1 MKTHRERML
10 EGLLYDCNDKEVMEE
25 QIPYLDGLFDFNKLR
40 PTQLEE
46 KQEYMKRVFAECG
59 DNCYIELPF
68 RANWGGHH
76 VHFGNNVYVNFN
88 GVFVDDGHIYVDD
101 NVLIGPNVTL
111 VTAAHPIDPDL
122 RRKTYQFNKDIHIE
136 ENAWIGANVVVLPG
150 VTIGKNSIIGAGS
163 IVTRDIPSDVVAFGA
178 PARVHRKIT
187 DADRIDIKKEDL

>member
-101 NVLIGPNVTL
+101 SVLIGPNVTL

-136 ENAWIGANVVVLPG
+136 ENVWIGANVVVLPG

-187 DADRIDIKKEDL
+187 DDDKIDIKKEDL

>member
-10 EGLLYDCNDKEVMEE
+10 EGLLYDCNDKEIMEE
-25 QIPYLDGLFDFNKLR
+25 QIPYVDKLYDFNQLR

-46 KQEYMKRVFAECG
+46 KQRYMKTVFAECG

-76 VHFGNNVYVNFN
+76 VHLGNNVYVNFN
-88 GVFVDDGHIYVDD
+88 GTFVDDGHIYVDD

-111 VTAAHPIDPDL
+111 VTAAHPIDPEL

-136 ENAWIGANVVVLPG
+136 ENVWIGANVVVLPG
-150 VTIGKNSIIGAGS
+150 VRIGKNSVIGAGS
-163 IVTRDIPSDVVAFGA
+163 IVTKDIPSDVVAFGV
-178 PARVHRKIT
+178 PAKVHRKIT
-187 DADRIDIKKEDL
+187 EDDKIDIKKED

>member
-1 MKTHRERML
+1 MKTHRESML

-25 QIPYLDGLFDFNKLR
+25 QIPFLDGLFDFNKLR

-111 VTAAHPIDPDL
+111 VTAAHPIDPEL

-136 ENAWIGANVVVLPG
+136 ENVWIGANVVVLPG

>member
-1 MKTHRERML
+1 ML

-136 ENAWIGANVVVLPG
+136 ENVWIGANVVVLPG

>member
-136 ENAWIGANVVVLPG
+136 ENVWIGANVVVLPG

>member
-136 ENAWIGANVVVLPG
+136 ENVWIGANVVVLPG

-187 DADRIDIKKEDL
+187 DADRVDIKKEDL

>member
-1 MKTHRERML
+1 ML

-25 QIPYLDGLFDFNKLR
+25 QIPFLDGLFDFNKLR

-46 KQEYMKRVFAECG
+46 KQEYMKRVFAKCG

-136 ENAWIGANVVVLPG
+136 ENVWIGANVVVLPG

>member
-10 EGLLYDCNDKEVMEE
+10 EGLLYDCNDKEIMEE
-25 QIPYLDGLFDFNKLR
+25 QIPFLDGLFDFNKLR

-136 ENAWIGANVVVLPG
+136 ENVWIGANVVVLPG

-163 IVTRDIPSDVVAFGA
+163 IVTRNIPSDVVAFGA